1 MGHTHMLWK
10 SCDRESVVLGWR
22 RRLPMACALVIW
34 AASGVAAGAPVPAD
48 SSAALQEKYRQLV
61 RQPGKNQFQR
71 PLYLDSTESP
81 TRLAG
86 DVHAVMDYPFAATQA
101 TFRSAANWCDVLI
114 LHINTKYCRSSV
126 AADGTTLAVRIGR
139 KEAQP
144 LENAFAM
151 AFDFRSSEPAK
162 DYFEAE
168 LSADK
173 GPLATTNYRILLQA
187 VPVEGN
193 KTFLHLGYSYE
204 YGMAGRVATQA
215 YLATAGRGKVGFTS
229 AGDAADGHANYIGGV
244 RGVVERNT
252 MRYYLAIDAY
262 LGALSSPP
270 GEQFERRIER
280 WYDATEKFPRQLHE
294 VDRADYLTMKRE
306 EYRRQQ
312 AIR

>member
-1 MGHTHMLWK
+1 MFWK
-10 SCDRESVVLGWR
+10 LRGRKSAVLIR
-22 RRLPMACALVIW
+22 FRRLLRMCTLAICA
-34 AASGVAAGAPVPAD
+34 ATGAAAGAPSPAD
-48 SSAALQEKYRQLV
+48 SAAALQDKYRHLV

-86 DVHAVMDYPFAATQA
+86 DIHAVMDYPFAATQA
-101 TFRSAANWCDVLI
+101 TFTSAANWCDVLI

-126 AADGTTLAVRIGR
+126 AAEGAALAVRIGR

-151 AFDFRSSEPAK
+151 AFDFRSSETAK

-173 GPLATTNYRILLQA
+173 GPLATTNYRIRLQA

-193 KTFLHLGYSYE
+193 KTFLHLSYSYE
-204 YGMAGRVATQA
+204 YGMAGRVAMQA

-229 AGDAADGHANYIGGV
+229 AGDSAEGQANYIGGV

-252 MRYYLAIDAY
+252 MRYYLAIDSY

-280 WYDATEKFPRQLHE
+280 WYGATEKFPRQLHE
-294 VDRADYLTMKRE
+294 VDRAAYLSMKRE
-306 EYRRQQ
+306 EYKRQQ
-312 AIR
+312 TTR

>member
-1 MGHTHMLWK
+1 MFCKLRGRK
-10 SCDRESVVLGWR
+10 SVVLLGF
-22 RRLPMACALVIW
+22 RRLLRACALAIL
-34 AASGVAAGAPVPAD
+34 AATGAAAGAQSPAE
-48 SSAALQEKYRQLV
+48 SAAALQDKYRHLT

-86 DVHAVMDYPFAATQA
+86 DIHAVMDYPFAATQA
-101 TFRSAANWCDVLI
+101 TFSSAANWCDVLI
-114 LHINTKYCRSSV
+114 LHINTKYCRSSM
-126 AADGTTLAVRIGR
+126 AADGAALAVRIGR

-144 LENAFAM
+144 LESAFAM
-151 AFDFRSSEPAK
+151 AFDFRSSATAT

-173 GPLATTNYRILLQA
+173 GPLATTNYRIRLQA
-187 VPVEGN
+187 IPVEGN
-193 KTFLHLGYSYE
+193 KTFLHLSYSYE
-204 YGMAGRVATQA
+204 YGMAGRVAMQA
-215 YLATAGRGKVGFTS
+215 YLATAGQGKVGFTS
-229 AGDAADGHANYIGGV
+229 AGDAADGQANYIGGV

-280 WYDATEKFPRQLHE
+280 WYGATEKFPRQLHE
-294 VDRADYLTMKRE
+294 VDRAAYLTMKRE

-312 AIR
+312 TIR